1 MLPERLGNLER
12 APRRLFRA
20 MAKDQ
25 GHPVARRQPNELFAS
40 GCAHLRGGEHDLSE
54 LVEPLLLFLD
64 QELGV
69 TNNVDEQDMP
79 DLKVKIIVGFRRHH
93 LCVAERRQAAYLF

>member
-1 MLPERLGNLER
+1 MIRLPI
-12 APRRLFRA
+12 
-20 MAKDQ
+20 
-25 GHPVARRQPNELFAS
+25 RQPLPRETTHHFEKAF
-40 GCAHLRGGEHDLSE
+40 RE
-54 LVEPLLLFLD
+54 LVQPLFLFLD

-79 DLKVKIIVGFRRHH
+79 DLKVKIIVGLRRHQ

>member
-1 MLPERLGNLER
+1 
-12 APRRLFRA
+12 
-20 MAKDQ
+20 MAILS
-25 GHPVARRQPNELFAS
+25 GSLNPVNPSPVGSLTSCSSVASRPACRHRDLRQ
-40 GCAHLRGGEHDLSE
+40 

-69 TNNVDEQDMP
+69 TNYVDGEDMP

-93 LCVAERRQAAYLF
+93 LCVAERRQAAYLC